1 MKKISPRYGFIL
13 PTAICL
19 LLVCS
24 LAIAAV
30 LSYVSFTTRMTSIHL
45 GTSVCRFAA
54 QSAIEAAKRDIYKA
68 FYSYSGGIARLGLMS
83 GNAFTKTMSENS
95 PESAM

>member
-30 LSYVSFTTRMTSIHL
+30 LSYVSFTTRMTAVHL
-45 GTSVCRFAA
+45 GNSACRFAA
-54 QSAIEAAKRDIYKA
+54 Q
-68 FYSYSGGIARLGLMS
+68 L
-83 GNAFTKTMSENS
+83 
-95 PESAM
+95 